1 MKSWVRILPSAAV
14 LTSAAVSGRDGESSG
29 LEMAATLE
37 VWASASEGWDRL
49 NGISRIFPLWGNN
62 FLNMQKLISLR
73 FIQRYTEITLM
84 VNAQEIQARYTEQM
98 AAQWRFV

>member
-1 MKSWVRILPSAAV
+1 
-14 LTSAAVSGRDGESSG
+14 
-29 LEMAATLE
+29 
-37 VWASASEGWDRL
+37 
-49 NGISRIFPLWGNN
+49 
-62 FLNMQKLISLR
+62 MQKLISLR